1 MKLSRKQIKEGL
13 QAQPMEAI
21 LMGAAT
27 PTKRLTQSQI
37 RFAEQLAMGKTKAE
51 AYRRSRPN
59 GRESKAKPQTAS
71 KRGQELAKV
80 GAIQAQA
87 DAFKLALEARKHA
100 TPEALRAL
108 VIEQLTAHAINE
120 NNPPAQRLRALELL
134 GKVTEVAAFTE
145 RRETRQ
151 VVDASVL
158 RAKLLD
164 TLQAALGKGIDAHDV
179 AGRSLLQE
187 LGRVSKDTQGETIEG
202 DRVVMDSAGDGAG
215 AQACDARAGFDSLEL
230 ASDWQASADDAG
242 AGATGA
248 QATGADDAGSGK
260 TSAQPAGADAGGNS
274 ETDTGATPPTRHP
287 PDFSEATPPPLA

>member
-1 MKLSRKQIKEGL
+1 MKLSRNDIKQGL
-13 QAQPMEAI
+13 KAQPMESI
-21 LMGAAT
+21 LMGAT
-27 PTKRLTQSQI
+27 SKSKSLTSSQI
-37 RFAEQLAMGKTKAE
+37 RFAEELALGKTKAE

-59 GRESKAKPQTAS
+59 GRESKAIPRTAS

-87 DAFKLALEARKHA
+87 QAFKLALEARKHA

-120 NNPPAQRLRALELL
+120 DHPPAQRLRALELL
-134 GKVTEVAAFTE
+134 GKVTEVAVFTE

-164 TLQAALGKGIDAHDV
+164 TLQVALGKGVSVHDQ

-187 LGRVSKDTQGETIEG
+187 LGRVGKDTHGETIEAE
-202 DRVVMDSAGDGAG
+202 RVVSHSAGDGSCEQAG
-215 AQACDARAGFDSLEL
+215 DTRAESDSL
-230 ASDWQASADDAG
+230 WQAS
-242 AGATGA
+242 A
-248 QATGADDAGSGK
+248 QATGAD
-260 TSAQPAGADAGGNS
+260 TGGNAQ
-274 ETDTGATPPTRHP
+274 TGAGATPPTRHP